1 MWEVCG
7 HPCSCPFRATTLTDT
22 EVALFGIAWGGPVT
36 GATHTYL
43 TQKCMN
49 FHFTFPARLAP
60 PLLRPFQVLV
70 PAIVVAR
77 RYWDSILARLAGREG
92 PSQPK
97 PALMLLPHCDAIMH
111 P

>member
-1 MWEVCG
+1 MATLVPAIQSYDAHG
-7 HPCSCPFRATTLTDT
+7 RKAPCLESRGA
-22 EVALFGIAWGGPVT
+22 GPVT

-43 TQKCMN
+43 THQCMN

-77 RYWDSILARLAGREG
+77 RYWDCILARHTGRDG

-97 PALMLLPHCDAIMH
+97 PALVLLPQCDAIMH